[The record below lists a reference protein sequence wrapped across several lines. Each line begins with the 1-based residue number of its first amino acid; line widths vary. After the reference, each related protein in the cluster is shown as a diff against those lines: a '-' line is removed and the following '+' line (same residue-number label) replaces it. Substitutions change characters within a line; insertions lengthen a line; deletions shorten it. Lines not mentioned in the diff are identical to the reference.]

1 MSADLSGTIAGVDE
15 MHGKMSRERV
25 AGPGGSILTR
35 LSLPLIFP
43 SLRAG
48 RQREDNPIPCR
59 TASRAIAFKPRYR
72 LISTDRQLTV

>member
-1 MSADLSGTIAGVDE
+1 MSADLSQTIAGVDE

-25 AGPGGSILTR
+25 AGAGGSILTP

-48 RQREDNPIPCR
+48 RQRGGNPILCR
-59 TASRAIAFKPRYR
+59 TASRAIAFKPRYC

>member
-1 MSADLSGTIAGVDE
+1 MSADLSGTITGVDE
-15 MHGKMSRERV
+15 MQGKTCRERV
-25 AGPGGSILTR
+25 AGRGGSILTP

-48 RQREDNPIPCR
+48 RRSGDNPIPCC
-59 TASRAIAFKPRYR
+59 TASRTIAFKPRYR